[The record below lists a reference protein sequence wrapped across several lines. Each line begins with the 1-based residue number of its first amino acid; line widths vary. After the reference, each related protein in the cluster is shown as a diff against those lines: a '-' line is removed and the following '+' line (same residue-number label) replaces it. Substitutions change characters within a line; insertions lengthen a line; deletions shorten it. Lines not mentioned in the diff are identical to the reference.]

1 MPLKNLRWSWP
12 YVSPAKQTTWASW
25 EHPGMLQS
33 ARDKPW
39 VSTPS
44 ARKMQPANLGESA
57 RTASLS
63 SLVLWVLRPSSH
75 LQHHPKG
82 SHHWTPPGPPLCSR
96 ACSQISGHGW
106 LGAATLSGETP
117 SLLGLLILWG
127 QMGLE
132 EEEKR
137 KRLSHMSLFPW
148 SSVVREGCEEKAVL
162 SEMSPLPDSGEWDNH
177 TLPLTF
183 PAG

>member
-1 MPLKNLRWSWP
+1 
-12 YVSPAKQTTWASW
+12 
-25 EHPGMLQS
+25 MLQC
-33 ARDKPW
+33 ARDRLW

-44 ARKMQPANLGESA
+44 ARKMQPANLVESVH
-57 RTASLS
+57 TASLS

-96 ACSQISGHGW
+96 ACIQISGHGW
-106 LGAATLSGETP
+106 LEAATLSRETP
-117 SLLGLLILWG
+117 SSLGLLILSG
-127 QMGLE
+127 QMGLKE
-132 EEEKR
+132 EDKR
-137 KRLSHMSLFPW
+137 KTFSHVTPFPW
-148 SSVVREGCEEKAVL
+148 STSLSSVVREECEEKAVL
-162 SEMSPLPDSGEWDNH
+162 SGMSPLSDSGEWDSH